1 MRQVG
6 ASAWLRDEGVE
17 DGAERAAVEGA
28 HGKENPRGLLCDRP
42 LVETRV
48 TSPRQLPTD
57 DDYDGKPQARSAN
70 IRVITVAYPASTA
83 VRSARMG
90 DEAERLSAT

>member
-42 LVETRV
+42 LAETRA

-57 DDYDGKPQARSAN
+57 HDHDGGPQGS
-70 IRVITVAYPASTA
+70 IREYQSDQPSRTPP
-83 VRSARMG
+83 RP
-90 DEAERLSAT
+90 LSALPGRKTKNRTIWC